1 MSTVR
6 TVTNDV
12 MGRLIIV
19 MVNQL
24 RYFDPLVNVLI
35 SVFDLPDITNRF
47 LT

>member
-19 MVNQL
+19 M
-24 RYFDPLVNVLI
+24 DPLVNVLI